1 MYLGL
6 GLRFGG
12 SGAGAGAGGGTGI
25 DTNLT
30 PPVLTLAVAGNVYPP
45 ELDAELDVTWI
56 AGDNIRL
63 QSCADISF
71 GTLIIDDL
79 HTITNAEAL
88 ASAISYGALLSSITS
103 PTVTWFRARG
113 EHAAGN
119 SNWSNIC
126 LHGDVTAPTIT
137 SSATVNNNEGTVLA
151 HTLTADETIYTWT
164 ITGGVDSTEF
174 EIAGTTLRWLSNGTK
189 DYETPTDSGTNNVY
203 DVQVTATD
211 YAGNATNQS
220 IAVTVTDQDE
230 IPSGLTGFF
239 TDVTG
244 ASLSTLYTA
253 AETYTVAGLA
263 SGISVPITVSQGSY
277 SKNGA
282 GYTAGAGTVTNGDTV
297 ELQVTSSAVDGGVAS
312 VVLTI
317 GGGSDTW
324 LVTNINTF
332 DPASIFGGSDD
343 GYYFKIDPTTC
354 FSDTALTTSASVNG
368 AVKSVTDLSG
378 KGHHL
383 VWVSGNTLTLRQSGS
398 LYWLEA
404 GASTGITGNTVTLTQ
419 PWYRISAIRI
429 DSWTAFL
436 RVFGPGTSSHGQI
449 RQNGSANQMYLND
462 GSDGPVV
469 NPTLGTDYVVSELHD
484 NTNSTLELNSNG
496 AATGTSGTQTGDGHI
511 LFNVVSGASA
521 AQGLFYGDLA
531 INRDPTSGEKASL
544 KTFFAALYGGTL

>member
-1 MYLGL
+1 MFLGL

-12 SGAGAGAGGGTGI
+12 SGVAGASGGFSL
-25 DTNLT
+25 DSNLPT
-30 PPVLTLAVAGNVYPP
+30 PTLSLAVGKTTYPP
-45 ELDAELDVTWI
+45 QFSASFTGGFY
-56 AGDNIRL
+56 AGDQIEFWSAASYAAL
-63 QSCADISF
+63 ATAMAST
-71 GTLIIDDL
+71 GTLLDDDDDNGL
-79 HTITNAEAL
+79 VDATLSGI
-88 ASAISYGALLSSITS
+88 ASGLTYAAVRLRLPSNSTYG
-103 PTVTWFRARG
+103 PT
-113 EHAAGN
+113 
-119 SNWSNIC
+119 SNII

-137 SSATVNNNEGTVLA
+137 SSAAVSNNEGSVLA
-151 HTLTADETIYTWT
+151 HTLTANETIYTWT
-164 ITGGVDSTEF
+164 ITGGVDSGDF
-174 EIAGTTLRWLSNGTK
+174 EIAGTTLRWLGDGTK

-297 ELQVTSSAVDGGVAS
+297 ELQVTSSAIDGGVAS